1 MKMLRID
8 HVAINVKNLQ
18 TTFDWYNKIFG
29 FEIIHQWT
37 HTWMIGNDIIKIGVF
52 ERPDASVISNL
63 DRNLIVIQH
72 FAFLTDKQAFD
83 EAVIEIDRLE
93 IPHDP
98 VEDTGIAY
106 SVFLTDPDGHQVEI
120 TTYHKENE

>member
-1 MKMLRID
+1 MKLLRID
-8 HVAINVKNLQ
+8 HTAINVKNLQ
-18 TTFDWYNKIFG
+18 TTFDWYHKIFG

-37 HTWMIGNDIIKIGVF
+37 HTWMIGNDVIKIGVF

-72 FAFLTDKQAFD
+72 YAFLTDKQGFD
-83 EAVIEIDRLE
+83 EAIIEIDKLG

-106 SVFLTDPDGHQVEI
+106 SVFLSDPDGHQVEI
-120 TTYHKENE
+120 TTYY